1 MVMDPCF
8 PLSLRERVRVRV
20 PTESHMQSDMARVM
34 VVGCSGSGKTTL
46 ARQLAQVLGASHIEL
61 DALYWLP
68 HWIPRPTD
76 EFRAL
81 VAMAVSQE
89 HWVTDGN
96 YSAVR
101 DLVWSRATAI
111 IWLNYPFP
119 TVFRQ
124 VLRRTLRRTLTHEE
138 LFAGNHESW
147 RRSFLSRDS
156 ILWWVIT
163 TFRRRRRQYRALF
176 DQPAAV
182 AYTRV
187 EFRRPSE
194 ARRFLVALGA
204 AVGD

>member
-1 MVMDPCF
+1 MK
-8 PLSLRERVRVRV
+8 SE
-20 PTESHMQSDMARVM
+20 MARVV
-34 VVGCSGSGKTTL
+34 VVGCSGAGKSTF
-46 ARQLAQVLGASHIEL
+46 ARQLAQLLGAPHVEL

-68 HWIPRPTD
+68 NWVPRPTD
-76 EFRAL
+76 EFCAL
-81 VAMAVSQE
+81 VAPAVSQE

-101 DLVWSRATAI
+101 DLVWSRATAV
-111 IWLNYPFP
+111 IWLNYGFP
-119 TVFRQ
+119 TVFGR

-138 LFAGNHESW
+138 LYTGNRESL

-163 TFRRRRRQYRALF
+163 TYQRRRRQYRALF
-176 DQPAAV
+176 GQPATVSCAH
-182 AYTRV
+182 V

-194 ARRFLVALGA
+194 ARRFLAALGA